1 MIIQDDSEE
10 DGDYYENDKK
20 YLLNRIHDTDE
31 ANKSKKKKEHTEDAS
46 GKEGN
51 QAYSYLPLTNLPTN
65 KTKVSYIFKI
75 VLTTYC

>member
-51 QAYSYLPLTNLPTN
+51 EAHLTNQPTN

-75 VLTTYC
+75 VLTKYC

>member
-1 MIIQDDSEE
+1 MIIQDDSDE

-51 QAYSYLPLTNLPTN
+51 QANRSPLDQLAHQQNQSVIYFPNCL
-65 KTKVSYIFKI
+65 Y
-75 VLTTYC
+75 